1 MGTKIKDAELI
12 SKVTGEE
19 LIPVSDGSGKAKAIK
34 AGSIKNIPV
43 VDAEDKLESLGLA
56 QGQIAAVAVDTL
68 ELKSFSE
75 LYQPIQTLPISKPS
89 DFDNW
94 DKVIGI
100 TCEIPYGLSSGDNES
115 LVIVPRTFYEDPACL
130 YRLII
135 ADVDGVPRI
144 GIVEGVSNTVI
155 NIVTVSNGELNINQ
169 SAVDEFNEI
178 LSNGDFI
185 YAGSVRG
192 NFSIIDLGVK
202 VKGGNRIAD
211 LYINNGNLFEKIV
224 SKKELEAKASKI
236 IQKRNNM
243 SFSLDERTLQDNT
256 SIDVHINTDYTVF
269 KIHGGVGVRL
279 VKLPTINKDEMH
291 EYIIEYHCLGSPF
304 YFSKEVNLVW
314 ENDTPPAFET
324 NTIVRITIINGLAT
338 YKVFPMST

>member
-12 SKVTGEE
+12 SKVSGEE

-56 QGQIAAVAVDTL
+56 QGQIAAVAVDTM
-68 ELKSFSE
+68 EIKSFSE
-75 LYQPIQTLPISKPS
+75 LYQPIHALPSSKPS

-94 DKVIGI
+94 DKVTGI
-100 TCEIPYGLSSGDNES
+100 ICEIPYGLNSGEQEM
-115 LVIVPRTFYEDPACL
+115 LAIVPRTFYEDFTCVYILCVAYNDEVPSIS
-130 YRLII
+130 LIEQFSKTLI
-135 ADVDGVPRI
+135 DI
-144 GIVEGVSNTVI
+144 I
-155 NIVTVSNGELNINQ
+155 TVSNGEPKINQ
-169 SAVDEFNEI
+169 SAVNYFNEI
-178 LSNGDFI
+178 LSNGDFV
-185 YAGSVRG
+185 YAGSFG
-192 NFSIIDLGVK
+192 SNFSIIDLGVK
-202 VKGGNRIAD
+202 AIGGSKITE
-211 LYINNGNLFEKIV
+211 LYINDGNLFEKIV
-224 SKKELEAKASKI
+224 SKKELEVEAIKI